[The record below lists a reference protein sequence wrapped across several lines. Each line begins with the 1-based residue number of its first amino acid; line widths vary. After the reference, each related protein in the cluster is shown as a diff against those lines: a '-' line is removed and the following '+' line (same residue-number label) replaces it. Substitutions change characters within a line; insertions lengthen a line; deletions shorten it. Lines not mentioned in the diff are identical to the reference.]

1 MWHRE
6 QTFIDLA
13 SDLDQSSPQDPEFL
27 GAQSRRGLPKVVWPP
42 TREQG
47 GGAEPSAR
55 LRSRPSPRARGRVA
69 GGPPAVGAK
78 EEGRA
83 PAPDTPPSEPSS
95 QRASPR
101 GWADAALQVT
111 SAAGPRVLSLFRS
124 VPIHEAF

>member
-13 SDLDQSSPQDPEFL
+13 SDPDQSSPQDPEFL
-27 GAQSRRGLPKVVWPP
+27 GAQSRQGLPKVVWPP
-42 TREQG
+42 TREQVEG
-47 GGAEPSAR
+47 
-55 LRSRPSPRARGRVA
+55 PSPLPGFAPAPLPGRV
-69 GGPPAVGAK
+69 GGWQGDPPPWAPRRK
-78 EEGRA
+78 EEA
-83 PAPDTPPSEPSS
+83 PAPDTPPPEPSS